1 MQVYNVCLRLEDQM
15 GTQCTYNGPIVWG
28 YNACTKGNAMH
39 AQRTN
44 PIGHDVHMYRGPIL
58 WDSACS

>member
-1 MQVYNVCLRLEDQM
+1 M

-39 AQRTN
+39 VQRTN
-44 PIGHDVHMYRGPIL
+44 PMGHDVHMYRGPIL